1 MGQFEILLAEL
12 ARTRVDFESLD
23 GNWLARAQTKDRLHA
38 LRSDIARLRTG
49 R

>member
-12 ARTRVDFESLD
+12 ARTRIDFESLD
-23 GNWLARAQTKDRLHA
+23 GNWLARAQAKDRLHA
-38 LRSDIARLRTG
+38 RRSDIAQLRTV